1 MIEPA
6 SKPLP
11 PLSGLRAFE
20 AAARHLNFTRAGA
33 ELGMT
38 QSAVSYQI
46 KLLEERVG
54 APLFVRHAREVSLTD
69 VGHRLAPGIMEAFE
83 LMRATVAAAR
93 ETAHQSLSITT
104 IQTFASQWLVQ
115 HIGAFHL
122 AHPDIAVRIEV
133 STAVADFARDGFDL
147 AIRAGRGVWPGLET
161 HRLVSLDFT
170 PLVAPEIAAK
180 LKKPADLLNQHLLNP
195 SDEWWPVWL
204 KAAGLSP
211 AFEHRAQLELDSY
224 TLTASMVMAGEG
236 VGLLTPALFKREI
249 EAGLLVQPFDI
260 VCDVDY
266 GYWLAY
272 PKARRNATP
281 IRAFR
286 EWILDEIARTALPE
300 PTGDVSIMG

>member
-1 MIEPA
+1 MIEPRTT
-6 SKPLP
+6 PLP

-20 AAARHLNFTRAGA
+20 AAARHLNFTRAGE

-54 APLFVRHAREVSLTD
+54 SPLFVRHARDVSLTE
-69 VGHRLAPGIMEAFE
+69 VGQRLAPGIMEAFE
-83 LMRATVAAAR
+83 LMRTTVASAR

-104 IQTFASQWLVQ
+104 IQTFASHWLVQ

-122 AHPDIAVRIEV
+122 THPDIAVRIEV

-161 HRLVSLDFT
+161 HRLMSLDFT
-170 PLVAPEIAAK
+170 PLVAPSVAAK
-180 LKKPADLLNQHLLNP
+180 LNTPADLLDLHLLNP
-195 SDEWWPVWL
+195 SDDWWPVWL
-204 KAAGLSP
+204 KAAGLDP
-211 AFEHRAQLELDSY
+211 EIEHRSQLELDSH

-236 VGLLTPALFKREI
+236 VGLLTPGLFKREI
-249 EAGLLVQPFDI
+249 EAGLMVQPFDI

-272 PKARRNATP
+272 PKARRNAAP

-286 EWILDEIARTALPE
+286 EWILEEFARTAPPE
-300 PTGDVSIMG
+300 PTGDVSIMD